1 MTQTERSVAFH
12 PLEDVQFD
20 LVKINSVVR
29 ALKERDL
36 TRCREP
42 EILHVVKVLEWLFD
56 RELRLDGNLSEV
68 VQVICQIK
76 DGALGF
82 TPQMATSVH
91 RAYQSNLGFGK
102 EWEEII
108 RSSLEE
114 NRSPEGYERIVHRL
128 QERNGFSKAQAMR
141 AVAAEAGVQPE
152 TVKKALQR
160 LGAKRRQG
168 KAPLGE

>member
-20 LVKINSVVR
+20 LVKINSVIR
-29 ALKERDL
+29 ALRKRDL
-36 TRCREP
+36 TGCREP
-42 EILHVVKVLEWLFD
+42 EILHVVKVLEWLID
-56 RELRLDGNLSEV
+56 REIRLDLNLSGF
-68 VQVICQIK
+68 VQVMCQIK
-76 DGALGF
+76 EGASGF

-91 RAYQSNLGFGK
+91 RAYQSKLGFGK
-102 EWEEII
+102 EWEEFI
-108 RSSLEE
+108 RSSLDE

-128 QERNGFSKAQAMR
+128 QERNGLSKAQAMR
-141 AVAAEAGVQPE
+141 AVAEQAGVQPE

-168 KAPLGE
+168 KASLGE